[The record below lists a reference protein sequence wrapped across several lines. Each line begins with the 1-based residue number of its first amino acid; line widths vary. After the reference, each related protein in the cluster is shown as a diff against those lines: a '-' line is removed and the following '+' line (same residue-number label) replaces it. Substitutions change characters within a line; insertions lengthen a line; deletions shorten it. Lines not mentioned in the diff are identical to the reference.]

1 MFGTPAGPGAS
12 SGGDSRPD
20 LASGDVRQWQNQAN
34 QIANSAQDLRRQL
47 QQSGFNPKDLAP
59 VDEVIR
65 NLRAMTSDKLQ
76 QDPRGL
82 QQLSAAALEKL
93 KKVDLDLRKRTDT
106 TSNQLLL
113 SGSEDVPAAYRP
125 LVEEYSKALG
135 RKQGVGAKP
144 APAPAPPKGGGGK

>member
-34 QIANSAQDLRRQL
+34 QIADTAQDLRRQL
-47 QQSGFNPKDLAP
+47 QQSGFNPKDLTP

-65 NLRAMTSDKLQ
+65 TLRSMTSDKLQ

-125 LVEEYSKALG
+125 LVAEYSKALG
-135 RKQGVGAKP
+135 KKGAGSKP
-144 APAPAPPKGGGGK
+144 APPPAPPKGGGGK